1 MMLTPRRT
9 LTQSNFV
16 PPLTITP
23 ALHCSCEGRL
33 TLQMGRPAFDERSR
47 DRMLGILEERLDEV
61 VSICLGDTIE
71 RKDSASV
78 RTISSM
84 PGAETRS
91 TKASRHQR
99 VLLHREDSPIDAGAA
114 LPRRK
119 LLYQERCGSSC
130 GGISRAMRTGSSD
143 GSCHASVEFVERHVG
158 KPIGDAVIH
167 FEPRVALGV
176 HLQNAPVLRCAESRF
191 VVKCDSPLAARFR
204 D

>member
-9 LTQSNFV
+9 LTRSNFG

-119 LLYQERCGSSC
+119 LLYQNGADRLV
-130 GGISRAMRTGSSD
+130 A
-143 GSCHASVEFVERHVG
+143 ASVARCERAPATAHATPASSLSNGTSANPSVMQSFTSNRG
-158 KPIGDAVIH
+158 SRSASICRK
-167 FEPRVALGV
+167 RRCSVA
-176 HLQNAPVLRCAESRF
+176 QNRAS
-191 VVKCDSPLAARFR
+191 S
-204 D
+204 